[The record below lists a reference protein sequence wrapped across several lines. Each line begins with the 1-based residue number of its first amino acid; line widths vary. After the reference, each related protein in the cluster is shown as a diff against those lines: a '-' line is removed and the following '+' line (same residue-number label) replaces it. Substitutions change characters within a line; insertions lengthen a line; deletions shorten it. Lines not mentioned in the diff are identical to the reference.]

1 MEGQYEAKI
10 ANLKEQSQ
18 YFLAQQKAELEKF
31 TKSYTSYKV
40 RKEHE
45 VSGLNEELQ
54 LLYEFARKS
63 SLIVEKMESGHYRM
77 RERSGLKAV
86 VVPAKDRPEPLNM
99 DRMKHLHR
107 ILQQLEGFSTDIMV
121 LKDDEVAY
129 CLGEFYFF
137 EGRRGGLLPG

>member
-1 MEGQYEAKI
+1 MKESGVNLTLTVVDTPGFGDAVDNSGCWDPVTQYVEAQYEAKI

-31 TKSYTSYKV
+31 TRSYTDYKAH
-40 RKEHE
+40 KESE
-45 VSGLNEELQ
+45 VSGLNAELQ

-99 DRMKHLHR
+99 ERMKHLHR
-107 ILQQLEGFSTDIMV
+107 ME
-121 LKDDEVAY
+121 Y
-129 CLGEFYFF
+129 
-137 EGRRGGLLPG
+137 P